1 MKYILFIINS
11 IKINDLVY
19 YLIKRYTKMK
29 KLYFQVLIGLMILT
43 SYRFNN
49 VACPSSNLFKYCATN
64 SCYVDSN
71 NFTRPYYSSD
81 LL

>member
-1 MKYILFIINS
+1 
-11 IKINDLVY
+11 
-19 YLIKRYTKMK
+19 MK
-29 KLYFQVLIGLMILT
+29 KLYFQVLIALMILT